1 MYIYST
7 PMTTPRFQE
16 YIVLTPTEEKV
27 LRYVVAQEQGVSI
40 SQISRGVDLART
52 SIYSAVALLEKKKVI
67 VKKGFTYLPL
77 QRNLRPRKESGATA
91 KKQIEDLLQ
100 ETLTLKRGEVLFSI
114 ESDEE
119 IKELLD
125 SEGGLPA
132 WQKAAADKGIVLK
145 SIGSIQALAYFRTAI
160 DEKLGAEIKR
170 RSGAARF
177 MTDVIPGSC
186 TLVSFR
192 DSVVFFS
199 RKNDLFYRIDNADVA
214 HFTQSIIEFLYMRLQ
229 YHKLIME

>member
-1 MYIYST
+1 MT
-7 PMTTPRFQE
+7 PPRFQE
-16 YIVLTPTEEKV
+16 YIILTPTEEKV
-27 LRYVVAQEQGVSI
+27 LRYVVTQEQGASV
-40 SQISRGVDLART
+40 SQISRAVDLART
-52 SIYSAVALLEKKKVI
+52 SIYSAVTLLEKKKLV
-67 VKKGFTYLPL
+67 VKKGFAYLPL
-77 QRNLRPRKESGATA
+77 QRNLRPRKEGGATA

-100 ETLTLKRGEVLFSI
+100 ETLALKRGEILFSI
-114 ESDEE
+114 ESDEA

-160 DEKLGAEIKR
+160 DEKLGAEIRR

-177 MTDVIPGSC
+177 ITDAIPGSC

-199 RKNDLFYRIDNADVA
+199 RKNSFFYRIDNADVA
-214 HFTQSIIEFLYMRLQ
+214 RFTQNIMEFLYVRLQ
-229 YHKLIME
+229 YHKLIIE